1 MGTRASA
8 NRDYYKILG
17 VQKKDNAQTIKKKFR
32 ALAREHHPDA
42 NSGSE
47 TSEEKFKLISEAYEI
62 LSDNKKRKEYDRMR
76 SGSGSGPSSRRYSR
90 QRGSGAPGDDPF
102 DFGRKYQRQE
112 QPNDGPGPGAGTGF
126 DQEPVIDPDLPT
138 RGFDLQFMVNIPFQT
153 ACLGGQISYNYDKHV
168 PCTNCK
174 QTGKTEDYETCPV
187 CDGNT
192 RVVENVTVDV
202 EIPRGVRDQYTLRTR
217 NLGGAGRNGGPP
229 GDLLIKVCIIPD
241 KRFKRVINDVWME
254 LAIPEPLAE
263 TGGPLEIKTLDKTQT
278 IEIEENTLTGEELRI
293 RGAGA
298 YEPWGKKRG
307 DLIIKFRVE
316 PVEETV

>member
-1 MGTRASA
+1 MGTRTST

-17 VQKKDNAQTIKKKFR
+17 AQLKDNAQTIKKKFR

-42 NSGSE
+42 NAGSVK
-47 TSEEKFKLISEAYEI
+47 SEEKFKLISEAYEI
-62 LSDNKKRKEYDRMR
+62 LSDNSKRKEYDRMR
-76 SGSGSGPSSRRYSR
+76 SSGGGGSASRRQSHR
-90 QRGSGAPGDDPF
+90 RGPGKPGDDPF
-102 DFGRKYQRQE
+102 DFGRKYQRKE
-112 QPNDGPGPGAGTGF
+112 QQDTGPEPGPGF
-126 DQEPVIDPDLPT
+126 DQEPVINPDLPT
-138 RGFDLQFMVNIPFQT
+138 RGFDLQFMVNIPFHT

-168 PCTNCK
+168 ACTNCK
-174 QTGKTEDYETCPV
+174 QTGKTENYETCPV
-187 CDGNT
+187 CEGNT

-241 KRFKRVINDVWME
+241 KRFKRVNNDVWLE
-254 LAIPEPLAE
+254 WTIPGHLAE
-263 TGGPLEIKTLDKTQT
+263 TGGPLVIRTLDKNQK
-278 IEIEENTLTGEELRI
+278 IEIEENTLTGEEYRI

-316 PVEETV
+316 PIEETA

>member
-1 MGTRASA
+1 MGIRTSA

-17 VQKKDNAQTIKKKFR
+17 VKKKDNAQIIKKKFR
-32 ALAREHHPDA
+32 ALARKHHPDA
-42 NSGSE
+42 NSGS
-47 TSEEKFKLISEAYEI
+47 TAAEEKFKLISEAYEI

-76 SGSGSGPSSRRYSR
+76 SGSGGGASHRQSQRRGPGTR
-90 QRGSGAPGDDPF
+90 GDDPF

-112 QPNDGPGPGAGTGF
+112 QSNDGPGTSGSQGF
-126 DQEPVIDPDLPT
+126 EQEPVIDPDLPT
-138 RGFDLQFMVNIPFQT
+138 RGFDLQFMVDIPLRT
-153 ACLGGQISYNYDKHV
+153 ACLGGQISYTYDKHV
-168 PCTNCK
+168 ACTNCK

-187 CDGNT
+187 CEGNT

-229 GDLLIKVCIIPD
+229 GDLLIKVCIIQD
-241 KRFKRVINDVWME
+241 KRFKRIKNDVWME
-254 LAIPEPLAE
+254 MALPEPLAE
-263 TGGPLEIKTLDKTQT
+263 TGGPLEVKALDKVHT
-278 IEIEENTLTGEELRI
+278 IEVEENTLTGEELRI

-307 DLIIKFRVE
+307 DLIIKFRIV